1 MSTTWLVLL
10 GSVVALTVAL
20 VAALWWV
27 LRSAAPE
34 QAALAKRV
42 GRLSLRNKGRLAI
55 RLMRDSRVPLAARA
69 IPAFLVLY
77 LAMPFDLIP
86 DFIPVIGHLDDVVIV
101 GLGIGLLLRVTPRE
115 ALEEQLARLESP
127 ID

>member
-1 MSTTWLVLL
+1 MSTTWLVVL

-20 VAALWWV
+20 AAAFWWV
-27 LRSAAPE
+27 LRSAPPE
-34 QAALAKRV
+34 QTALAKRV
-42 GRLSLRNKGRLAI
+42 RRLSLRNKGRLAI
-55 RLMRDSRVPLAARA
+55 RLMRDGRVPLAVRA

-77 LAMPFDLIP
+77 LAMPLDLIP

-115 ALEEQLARLESP
+115 ALEDQVARLEP
-127 ID
+127 PR